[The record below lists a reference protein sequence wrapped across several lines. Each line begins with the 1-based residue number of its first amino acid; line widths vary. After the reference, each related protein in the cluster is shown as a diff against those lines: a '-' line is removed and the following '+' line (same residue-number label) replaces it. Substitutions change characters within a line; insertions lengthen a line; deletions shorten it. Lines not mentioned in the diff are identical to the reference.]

1 MECVQYHCHWSEIV
15 TLYHTWKDSLHIELI
30 RCVQWFSCSE
40 TVQSK
45 APVTL
50 SRLDRRPF
58 PTWMVGRGLVK
69 SCGSRERT
77 GMGLGRSWEV
87 GELGRGVPDY
97 SRLFWTVQNDREWSG
112 IKSSRGY
119 SVRKSCQVVGRS
131 LGERGHS
138 RQRTCMVRKEP
149 GRPSQ
154 PTTHDWITSV

>member
-1 MECVQYHCHWSEIV
+1 MVEVGTRHCHQTLFNIRKIIFKLTLVNDDWGISYEIALRRMPQGFTDDKS
-15 TLYHTWKDSLHIELI
+15 TL
-30 RCVQWFSCSE
+30 VQVMAWCHQATSHYLSQCWPRSMSPNWIAF
-40 TVQSK
+40 VK

-112 IKSSRGY
+112 IKSS
-119 SVRKSCQVVGRS
+119 
-131 LGERGHS
+131 LG
-138 RQRTCMVRKEP
+138 
-149 GRPSQ
+149 
-154 PTTHDWITSV
+154 